1 MDGRC
6 DKHQF
11 EPSERSC
18 RSCGGQFCQ
27 DCLVYSHGPR
37 KPPYCVS
44 CALAAAGV
52 RSTAQRQVVVSKREL
67 RKTLRDERRA
77 IKAASKGGA
86 DVVPAP
92 VRLVEY
98 EFTISDDGQIER
110 PSETRAS

>member
-11 EPSERSC
+11 EPAERTC
-18 RSCGGQFCQ
+18 RTCGGLFCQ
-27 DCLVYSHGPR
+27 DCLVFSHGHR

-67 RKTLRDERRA
+67 RRNLREER
-77 IKAASKGGA
+77 KALKHAAKNG
-86 DVVPAP
+86 VVAPAP

-98 EFTISDDGQIER
+98 EFTISDDGQIVR

>member
-11 EPSERSC
+11 EPMERTC
-18 RSCGGQFCQ
+18 RACGGQFCG
-27 DCLVYSHGPR
+27 DCLVFSHGHR

-52 RSTAQRQVVVSKREL
+52 RSTAQRPVVVSKREL
-67 RKTLRDERRA
+67 RRNLREERRA
-77 IKAASKGGA
+77 LKHAAKHGA
-86 DVVPAP
+86 PAVPAP

-98 EFTISDDGQIER
+98 EFTISDDGQIVR

>member
-11 EPSERSC
+11 EPSERTC

-27 DCLVYSHGPR
+27 DCLVYSHGHR

-52 RSTAQRQVVVSKREL
+52 RSSAQRHASVSKRTLRKQLREE
-67 RKTLRDERRA
+67 RKTLRA
-77 IKAASKGGA
+77 AAKAG
-86 DVVPAP
+86 VPAVSP
-92 VRLVEY
+92 VRLVEF
-98 EFTISDDGQIER
+98 EFTISDDGEIVR
-110 PSETRAS
+110 PSEETWAS